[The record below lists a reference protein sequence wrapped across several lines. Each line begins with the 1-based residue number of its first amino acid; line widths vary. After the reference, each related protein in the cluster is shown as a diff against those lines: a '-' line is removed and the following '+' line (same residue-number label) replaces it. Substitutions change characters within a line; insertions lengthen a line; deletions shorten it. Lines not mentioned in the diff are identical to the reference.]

1 MYKVNNK
8 KANIRELNNYMLAKT
23 LGMFHYSG
31 LPETI
36 PQRELERLLQT
47 KGYAFITEV
56 DGNLYA
62 FHGALGGTVDVYGL
76 PTEIVI
82 SNPALNLNKTLNLKN
97 DGVLIVNDSMAI
109 GLYPIFERFNTLL
122 VENFITMNMNSFNT
136 RMTKVISASDDRTRE
151 SANAYIKKLEDG
163 EQTVIGEHAFF
174 EGVKVHGNN
183 GNSTPSLTSLI
194 EYHQY
199 LRALMYNE
207 VGIDLPYNMKR
218 ERLNTAEVEQETG
231 ATQVLVNNLYQC
243 RLEGLEKV
251 NEKYGLSVTVEFSGV
266 WKNARSERNI
276 EEGGENVSET
286 GIVGVDE
293 TGAEQ
298 VKQTIRQFLNGSD
311 LWEAINNVKP
321 FPFIDETTNNL
332 FLAEYGQ
339 MPLFSGIEG
348 DTVENVAKYVVRLF
362 GDKWEQLLSA
372 AGVSLAADSVRTVKE
387 TTDTDETR
395 ETATTDTDKTSA
407 FNSDQ
412 LIDEGGKETEGT
424 ETREVATVKTI
435 TDEIKSARTM
445 FENLQKADK
454 LNIIKTALADVANF
468 MKVSVY

>member
-1 MYKVNNK
+1 MYKVNDK

-23 LGMFHYSG
+23 LGMFNYSG

-36 PQRELERLLQT
+36 PQRELERLLQL

-82 SNPALNLNKTLNLKN
+82 ANPALNFNKTLNLKS
-97 DGVLIVNDSMAI
+97 DGVLIVNDSMAM
-109 GLYPIFERFNTLL
+109 GLYPVFERFNTLM

-174 EGVKVHGNN
+174 EGVKVHGNS
-183 GNSTPSLTSLI
+183 GNSAPSITSLI

-199 LRALMYNE
+199 LRASMYNE

-218 ERLNTAEVEQETG
+218 ERLNTAEVEQDTD
-231 ATQVLVNNLYQC
+231 ATRVLVNNLYQC

-251 NEKYGLSVTVEFSGV
+251 NEKYGLSITVEFSGV
-266 WKNARSERNI
+266 WKNETNI
-276 EEGGENVSET
+276 EEGGENFSET
-286 GIVGVDE
+286 GITGMDE

-298 VKQTIRQFLNGSD
+298 MKQTIRQFLNGSD

-339 MPLFSGIEG
+339 MPLFSGIAG
-348 DTVENVAKYVVRLF
+348 DSVENVAEYVVRLF

-372 AGVSLAADSVRTVKE
+372 AGVSLAADSVRTVTE

-407 FNSDQ
+407 FNSDE

-424 ETREVATVKTI
+424 ETREVDTIKTI
-435 TDEIKSARTM
+435 TDETQSAGTL
-445 FENLQKADK
+445 FDNLQKADK

>member
-1 MYKVNNK
+1 
-8 KANIRELNNYMLAKT
+8 MLAKT
-23 LGMFHYSG
+23 LGMFNYSG

-36 PQRELERLLQT
+36 PQRELERLLQV

-62 FHGALGGTVDVYGL
+62 FYGALGGPVDVYGL
-76 PTEIVI
+76 PTEIAI
-82 SNPALNLNKTLNLKN
+82 SSPALNLNKTLDLKN
-97 DGVLIVNDSMAI
+97 DGVLILNDSMAM

-122 VENFITMNMNSFNT
+122 VENFITMNMNSFNS
-136 RMTKVISASDDRTRE
+136 RMTKVISASDDRTLE
-151 SANAYIKKLEDG
+151 SAKAYIRKLEDG

-174 EGVKVHGNN
+174 EGVKVHGSS
-183 GNSTPSLTSLI
+183 GTSAPSITSLI

-218 ERLNTAEVEQETG
+218 ERLNTAEVEQETA
-231 ATQVLVNNLYQC
+231 ATNVLVNNLYQC
-243 RLEGLEKV
+243 RLEGLEKL

-276 EEGGENVSET
+276 EEGGENVSEI
-286 GIVGVDE
+286 GIAGMVE

-298 VKQTIRQFLNGSD
+298 TGAEQMKQTIRQFLNGAD
-311 LWEAINNVKP
+311 LWEAIYNVKP

-339 MPLFSGIEG
+339 MPLFSGLEG
-348 DTVENVAKYVVRLF
+348 DTVENVAEYVVRLF

-372 AGVSLAADSVRTVKE
+372 AGISLAADSVRTVKE
-387 TTDTDETR
+387 TTDIDETR
-395 ETATTDTDKTSA
+395 ETATIDTDKISA

-412 LIDEGGKETEGT
+412 LIDEGSKETEGT
-424 ETREVATVKTI
+424 EARKVGTTKTI
-435 TDEIKSARTM
+435 TDETKSARTL
-445 FENLQKADK
+445 FDNLPKADK

>member
-1 MYKVNNK
+1 MYKVNDK

-23 LGMFHYSG
+23 LGMFNYSG

-36 PQRELERLLQT
+36 PQRELERLLQL

-82 SNPALNLNKTLNLKN
+82 SNPALNFNKTLNLKT
-97 DGVLIVNDSMAI
+97 DGVLIVSDSMAM
-109 GLYPIFERFNTLL
+109 GLYPIFERFNTLM

-174 EGVKVHGNN
+174 EGVKVHGNS
-183 GNSTPSLTSLI
+183 GNSAPSITSLI

-199 LRALMYNE
+199 LRASMYNE

-218 ERLNTAEVEQETG
+218 ERLNTAEVEQDTD
-231 ATQVLVNNLYQC
+231 ATRVLVNNLYQC

-251 NEKYGLSVTVEFSGV
+251 NEKYGLSITIEFSGV
-266 WKNARSERNI
+266 WKNEASI
-276 EEGGENVSET
+276 AEGGENLSET
-286 GIVGVDE
+286 GIAGMDE
-293 TGAEQ
+293 AGAEQ
-298 VKQTIRQFLNGSD
+298 MKQTIRQFLNGSD

-321 FPFIDETTNNL
+321 FPFIDESTNNL
-332 FLAEYGQ
+332 FLVEYGQ
-339 MPLFSGIEG
+339 MPLFSGIAG
-348 DTVENVAKYVVRLF
+348 DTVENVAEYVVRLF
-362 GDKWEQLLSA
+362 GGKWEQLLSA
-372 AGVSLAADSVRTVKE
+372 AGVNLAADQTRTVTE

-407 FNSDQ
+407 FNSAE
-412 LIDEGGKETEGT
+412 LVDEGGKESEGT
-424 ETREVATVKTI
+424 ETREVDTIKTI
-435 TDEIKSARTM
+435 TDETESASTL
-445 FENLQKADK
+445 FDNLQKADR

>member
-1 MYKVNNK
+1 
-8 KANIRELNNYMLAKT
+8 MLAKT
-23 LGMFHYSG
+23 LGMFNYSG

-36 PQRELERLLQT
+36 PQRELERLLQV

-62 FHGALGGTVDVYGL
+62 FYGALGGPVDVYGL
-76 PTEIVI
+76 PTEIAI
-82 SNPALNLNKTLNLKN
+82 SSPALNLNKTLDLKN
-97 DGVLIVNDSMAI
+97 DGVLILNDSMAM

-122 VENFITMNMNSFNT
+122 VENFITMNMNSFNS
-136 RMTKVISASDDRTRE
+136 RMTKVISASDDRTLE
-151 SANAYIKKLEDG
+151 SAQAYIKKLEDG

-174 EGVKVHGNN
+174 EGVKVHGSS
-183 GNSTPSLTSLI
+183 GTSAPSITSLI

-218 ERLNTAEVEQETG
+218 ERLNTAEVEQETA
-231 ATQVLVNNLYQC
+231 ATNVLVNNLYQC
-243 RLEGLEKV
+243 RLEGLEKL

-276 EEGGENVSET
+276 EEGGENVSEI
-286 GIVGVDE
+286 GIAGMVE

-298 VKQTIRQFLNGSD
+298 TGAEQMKQTIRQFLNGAD
-311 LWEAINNVKP
+311 LWEAIYNVKP

-339 MPLFSGIEG
+339 MPLFSGLEG
-348 DTVENVAKYVVRLF
+348 DTVENVAEYVVRLF

-372 AGVSLAADSVRTVKE
+372 AGISLAADSVRTVKE
-387 TTDTDETR
+387 TTGIDETR
-395 ETATTDTDKTSA
+395 ETATIDTDKISA

-412 LIDEGGKETEGT
+412 LIDEGSKETEGT
-424 ETREVATVKTI
+424 EARKVDTTKTI
-435 TDEIKSARTM
+435 TDETKSARTL
-445 FENLQKADK
+445 FDNLPKADK

>member
-1 MYKVNNK
+1 
-8 KANIRELNNYMLAKT
+8 MLAKT
-23 LGMFHYSG
+23 LGMFNYSG

-36 PQRELERLLQT
+36 PQRELERLLQV

-62 FHGALGGTVDVYGL
+62 FYGALGGPVDVYGL
-76 PTEIVI
+76 PTEIAI
-82 SNPALNLNKTLNLKN
+82 SSPALNLNKTLDLKN
-97 DGVLIVNDSMAI
+97 DGVLILNDSMAM

-122 VENFITMNMNSFNT
+122 VENFITMNMNSFNS
-136 RMTKVISASDDRTRE
+136 RMTKVISASDDRTLE
-151 SANAYIKKLEDG
+151 SAKAYIKKLEDG

-174 EGVKVHGNN
+174 EGVKVHGSS
-183 GNSTPSLTSLI
+183 GTSAPSITSLI

-218 ERLNTAEVEQETG
+218 ERLNTAEVEQETA
-231 ATQVLVNNLYQC
+231 ATNVLVNNLYQC
-243 RLEGLEKV
+243 RLEGLEKL

-276 EEGGENVSET
+276 EEGGENVSEI
-286 GIVGVDE
+286 GIAGMVE

-298 VKQTIRQFLNGSD
+298 TGAEQMKQTIRQFLNGAD
-311 LWEAINNVKP
+311 LWEAIYNVKP

-339 MPLFSGIEG
+339 MPLFSGLEG
-348 DTVENVAKYVVRLF
+348 DTVENVAEYVVRLF

-372 AGVSLAADSVRTVKE
+372 AGISLAADSVRTVKE
-387 TTDTDETR
+387 TTGIDETR
-395 ETATTDTDKTSA
+395 ETATIDTDKISA

-412 LIDEGGKETEGT
+412 LIDEGSKETEGT
-424 ETREVATVKTI
+424 EARKVDTTKTI
-435 TDEIKSARTM
+435 TDETKSARTL
-445 FENLQKADK
+445 FDNLPKADK